1 MSSMIKKKMNEAI
14 ATSIKKSMKRHKTRM
29 LENENFEDRKTENY
43 CEKIMKFPLL
53 LYRLNHGKKLMD
65 FEEDQLDV
73 FEPERK
79 KNYGAR
85 IFKYFIILMVVVL
98 LVYNVIKKN
107 IEKIGSIEKVT
118 QLQKEFL
125 GIEFDVNNLEKNTFF
140 TIIEEYLIEKN
151 SVNNKIICNKK
162 RCSDQEYQKT
172 ICDNIMMQLLI

>member
-1 MSSMIKKKMNEAI
+1 MRKEI
-14 ATSIKKSMKRHKTRM
+14 KRHKTKM
-29 LENENFEDRKTENY
+29 LENENFEDRKSENC

-85 IFKYFIILMVVVL
+85 IFKYFVILMVVVL

-118 QLQKEFL
+118 
-125 GIEFDVNNLEKNTFF
+125 
-140 TIIEEYLIEKN
+140 
-151 SVNNKIICNKK
+151 
-162 RCSDQEYQKT
+162 
-172 ICDNIMMQLLI
+172 

>member
-1 MSSMIKKKMNEAI
+1 M
-14 ATSIKKSMKRHKTRM
+14 M
-29 LENENFEDRKTENY
+29 LENENFEDRKSENC

-85 IFKYFIILMVVVL
+85 IFKYFVILMVVVL

-125 GIEFDVNNLEKNTFF
+125 GIEFDVD
-140 TIIEEYLIEKN
+140 LIEKN
-151 SVNNKIICNKK
+151 KFFTVIEEYMIEKNSYNNKIICNNKK
-162 RCSDQEYQKT
+162 GCSEEQYSKT
-172 ICDNIMMQLLI
+172 ICDNIKMQLLIEYHEQ

>member
-1 MSSMIKKKMNEAI
+1 MNDTI
-14 ATSIKKSMKRHKTRM
+14 ATSMRKSIKRHKTRM
-29 LENENFEDRKTENY
+29 LENENFEDRKTEN
-43 CEKIMKFPLL
+43 CFEKILKFPLL

-85 IFKYFIILMVVVL
+85 IFKYFIIMMVVVL

-118 QLQKEFL
+118 
-125 GIEFDVNNLEKNTFF
+125 
-140 TIIEEYLIEKN
+140 
-151 SVNNKIICNKK
+151 
-162 RCSDQEYQKT
+162 
-172 ICDNIMMQLLI
+172 